1 MIGIGIDVGGTYIKM
16 LALADGNKRLR
27 EAKIPTC
34 PKDGPENFVARIS
47 NELKV
52 WRAGFGTAKVAA
64 ALGIAGDV
72 DPERGIIRF
81 SPNLCKWRGVE
92 ICGPL
97 ERRTKIPCL
106 LENDANMAAWGA
118 YACEFKRKYND
129 LLAVTMGTGI
139 GGGIIIGG
147 RLYHGATGSA
157 AEIGHLKIAGEDGA
171 DCNCGGKGCL
181 EAYVGQYGIVR
192 RAYALA
198 KKTGVSA
205 RFRKLCKAGEISP
218 LDLSRAADEGDKTA
232 LALWRET
239 GLNLGRGLASLCL
252 VLNPDAVVLAGG
264 VSGASRHFLTY
275 VKEVFSTQNIETP
288 FSHLKI
294 LASSNPDLGS
304 LGAASLALDWLK
316 SGRKNTFVL

>member
-16 LALADGNKRLR
+16 LALADGNKRVR

-34 PKDGPENFVARIS
+34 PKDGPEKFVARIGG
-47 NELKV
+47 ELKL
-52 WRAGFGTAKVAA
+52 WREGFGSAKVAA

-72 DPERGIIRF
+72 DPERGVIRF

-97 ERRTKIPCL
+97 QRLTKIPCL

-118 YACEFKRKYND
+118 YACEFKRKYDD

-157 AEIGHLKIAGEDGA
+157 AEIGHIKIAGADGA

-181 EAYVGQYGIVR
+181 EAYTGQYGIVR
-192 RAYALA
+192 RARALA
-198 KKTGVSA
+198 KKPGVTA
-205 RFRKLCKAGEISP
+205 LFRKLCREEEISP
-218 LDLSRAADEGDKTA
+218 LELSRAADACDETA
-232 LALWRET
+232 LELWRQT
-239 GLNLGRGLASLCL
+239 GQDLGRGLAALCL

-264 VSGASRHFLTY
+264 VSGASRHFLPY